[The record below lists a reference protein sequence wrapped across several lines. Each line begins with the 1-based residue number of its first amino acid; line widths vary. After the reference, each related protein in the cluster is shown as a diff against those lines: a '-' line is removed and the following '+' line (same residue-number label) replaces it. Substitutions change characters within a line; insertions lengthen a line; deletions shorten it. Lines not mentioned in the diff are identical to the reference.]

1 MRRLCESFLFA
12 AAAGMAHG
20 APPLITEDTGTQGKG
35 VAQFELTVE
44 QPRDTRSGVTY
55 RGTET
60 SVVLNYGLAEN
71 IDLQI
76 VQPYL
81 RVTEESA
88 AGRTVT
94 EGALDT
100 RLNLKW
106 RFYERDK
113 LSLALMPGILMPTG
127 KAGLS
132 TERVNAGAMLIGS
145 YEPEPFAF
153 HADLGYR
160 HLDNVLGL
168 REDLYHGSAAL
179 HYTIHSTLKLVAD
192 YSAESSLDPGPYG
205 LVRYSTLGAIWIFSP
220 GIGIGC
226 GVKLGHGEFA
236 IERTYLCG
244 LSARLNDQR

>member
-1 MRRLCESFLFA
+1 MRRLCESFLLA
-12 AAAGMAHG
+12 AAAGTAHS

-60 SVVLNYGLAEN
+60 SFVLNYGLAEN
-71 IDLQI
+71 VDLQI

-81 RVTEESA
+81 HVTEESV
-88 AGRTVT
+88 AGGTET

-100 RLNLKW
+100 RLNFKW

-113 LSLALMPGILMPTG
+113 FSLAVMPGILVPTG

-132 TERVNAGAMLIGS
+132 TERVNPGVLLIGS
-145 YEPEPFAF
+145 YEPEPFAV

-160 HLDNVLGL
+160 HLDNELGL
-168 REDLYHGSAAL
+168 REDLYHASAAL
-179 HYTIHSTLKLVAD
+179 HYTLHSKLKLVAD
-192 YSAESSLDPGPYG
+192 YSGETRLEPGPSG
-205 LVRYSTLGAIWIFSP
+205 WVRYATLGAIWIFSP
-220 GIGIGC
+220 GVGIGC
-226 GVKLGHGEFA
+226 GVKTGHGEFA

-244 LSARLNDQR
+244 LGVRVN

>member
-12 AAAGMAHG
+12 IAAGTARA

-35 VAQFELTVE
+35 GAQFELTVE

-60 SVVLNYGLAEN
+60 SAVLNYGLAEN
-71 IDLQI
+71 IDLQV

-100 RLNLKW
+100 RFNLKW
-106 RFYERDK
+106 RFHERDK
-113 LSLALMPGILMPTG
+113 FSLALIPGILIPTG

-132 TERVNAGAMLIGS
+132 TERVNAGVKLVGS
-145 YEPEPFAF
+145 YEPEPFAL
-153 HADLGYR
+153 HADIGYR
-160 HLDNVLGL
+160 HVDNVLGL
-168 REDLYHGSAAL
+168 REDLYQASASL
-179 HYTIHSTLKLVAD
+179 HYTYHSTLKLVAD
-192 YSAESSLDPGPYG
+192 YSVENTLDPGPSSY
-205 LVRYSTLGAIWIFSP
+205 VRYSTLGAIWIFSP
-220 GIGIGC
+220 SVGIGC

-244 LSARLNDQR
+244 MGVRFGG

>member
-1 MRRLCESFLFA
+1 MRRICGSFLLA
-12 AAAGMAHG
+12 IAAAGTAHA
-20 APPLITEDTGTQGKG
+20 APPLTSEDTGTQGKG
-35 VAQFELTVE
+35 VAQFEMTVE
-44 QPRDTRSGVTY
+44 RPRDTRSGVTY
-55 RGTET
+55 QGTET

-71 IDLQI
+71 IDVQI

-94 EGALDT
+94 AGALDT

-113 LSLALMPGILMPTG
+113 FSLAVMPGILVPTG
-127 KAGLS
+127 KTGLS
-132 TERVNAGAMLIGS
+132 TERVNPGILLIGS
-145 YEPEPFAF
+145 YEPEPFAV

-160 HLDNVLGL
+160 HLDNELGL
-168 REDLYHGSAAL
+168 REDLVHASAAL
-179 HYTIHSTLKLVAD
+179 HYTFHSTLKLVAD
-192 YSAESSLDPGPYG
+192 TSGETRLEPGPSG
-205 LVRYSTLGAIWIFSP
+205 WVRYTTLGAIWIFSP
-220 GIGIGC
+220 GVGIGC

-244 LSARLNDQR
+244 LGARLND